1 MVFGWVWGFG
11 SFLVEVRVFVVAC
24 LKVDVRG
31 GSKRAVLG
39 MSNAHG
45 PWRGVSNGGGAMMR
59 NYWDGM
65 TNHLLI
71 YMDSI

>member
-1 MVFGWVWGFG
+1 MF
-11 SFLVEVRVFVVAC
+11 E
-24 LKVDVRG
+24 VRG
-31 GSKRAVLG
+31 GSKEASELRCSVLG

-71 YMDSI
+71 YIDSI

>member
-1 MVFGWVWGFG
+1 M
-11 SFLVEVRVFVVAC
+11 FVVAC

-71 YMDSI
+71 MLHGLHLRMRLCMHITCLIQK